1 MTNFLVVD
9 ERGLSELGGHLMI
22 QKLTRPCTVTSI
34 DFNKPSALKGISK
47 HALLMI
53 DKTRLES
60 LVNVV
65 ATAVDGG
72 YFKHYAVILL
82 LDSSVAASNDV
93 LPLPRLLPQQRRRE
107 QSRRRGKPWRP
118 TWGCGGSYGASRK
131 SQGPTFTGIHYHN
144 W

>member
-34 DFNKPSALKGISK
+34 DFNNPSAFKG
-47 HALLMI
+47 
-53 DKTRLES
+53 
-60 LVNVV
+60 
-65 ATAVDGG
+65 
-72 YFKHYAVILL
+72 ILL

-93 LPLPRLLPQQRRRE
+93 LPLPWLLPQLMRRE
-107 QSRRRGKPWRP
+107 QPRQRGKPWRP
-118 TWGCGGSYGASRK
+118 TWGCGGSYGASRE